1 MAERLNPA
9 LKAVS
14 DAVLAVASQ
23 RSVEE
28 VLQQLVE
35 CARELAG
42 ARYAALG
49 IPDGEGGFSQFL
61 TTGMSDEL
69 IASMGPLP
77 RTHGMLGAMLEETRP
92 FRTED
97 LHGDPRFRG
106 WWPKG
111 HPDMRSF
118 LGVPIVSPDG
128 VIGSFYLTH
137 KEGAGS
143 FSHEDQEMIQLLAS
157 HAAIAI
163 TNARLYERS
172 RELSILE
179 ERNRL
184 ALELHDA
191 VSQKLFSLV
200 LTAEAAETLL
210 ERDGAAARAQ
220 VERLKE
226 LSREALDELR
236 SLILELRPPD
246 LERDGLCAAI
256 RKHVEVLRQ
265 THAVEIE
272 LSVDDA
278 VSAGGDGRDQEVFR
292 IAQEALQNALRHAH
306 AKHVGVRLGRHD
318 GRLALAVSD
327 DGVGFEPGDPELRAT
342 RLGLTSM
349 EERAGRLGGRLE
361 IHSGPGKGT
370 SIKLE
375 VAAVA

>member
-49 IPDGEGGFSQFL
+49 IPDNEGGFSQFL
-61 TTGMSDEL
+61 TTGMTDEL

-97 LHGDPRFRG
+97 LHQDPRFRG

-137 KEGAGS
+137 KEGADT
-143 FSHEDQEMIQLLAS
+143 FDEEDQELIELLAS

-184 ALELHDA
+184 ALELHDV
-191 VSQKLFSLV
+191 VSQKLFGLV
-200 LTAEAAETLL
+200 LTAESAATLFD
-210 ERDGAAARAQ
+210 RDTAAARAQ
-220 VERLKE
+220 VERLQG
-226 LSREALDELR
+226 LAQEALDELR
-236 SLILELRPPD
+236 SLVLELRAPD
-246 LERDGLCAAI
+246 LERDGLCGAL
-256 RKHVEVLRQ
+256 RKHAELQQRLYGIPISLEFDGDVSIGDGDREVL
-265 THAVEIE
+265 
-272 LSVDDA
+272 
-278 VSAGGDGRDQEVFR
+278 R
-292 IAQEALQNALRHAH
+292 IAQEALHNAVRHAGASH
-306 AKHVGVRLGRHD
+306 ITIRI
-318 GRLALAVSD
+318 D
-327 DGVGFEPGDPELRAT
+327 DGLV
-342 RLGLTSM
+342 
-349 EERAGRLGGRLE
+349 
-361 IHSGPGKGT
+361 
-370 SIKLE
+370 LE
-375 VAAVA
+375 VTDDGSGFDPSD

>member
-1 MAERLNPA
+1 MAQPSNPA

-49 IPDGEGGFSQFL
+49 IPDGAGGFSQFL
-61 TTGMSDEL
+61 TTGMSHEL

-77 RTHGMLGAMLEETRP
+77 RTHGMLGAMLEETTP
-92 FRTED
+92 FRTDD
-97 LHGDPRFRG
+97 LHQDPRFRG

-118 LGVPIVSPDG
+118 LGVPIVGPEG

-137 KEGAGS
+137 KEGATN
-143 FSHEDQEMIQLLAS
+143 FTDEDQELIELLAS

-200 LTAEAAETLL
+200 LTAESAETLL
-210 ERDGAAARAQ
+210 ERDGEGARAQ
-220 VERLKE
+220 MERLKT

-246 LERDGLCAAI
+246 LDRDGLCGAL

-265 THAVEIE
+265 LHGVQIE
-272 LSVDDA
+272 LKIDDA
-278 VSAGGDGRDQEVFR
+278 VSAGDGRDQEVFR

-306 AKHVGVRLGRHD
+306 AHNVEIHLARRN
-318 GRLALAVSD
+318 GRLALEVRD
-327 DGVGFEPGDPELRAT
+327 DGVGFQPDDPELRSR

-349 EERAGRLGGRLE
+349 EERAGRIGGRLE
-361 IHSGPGKGT
+361 IHSAPGRGT
-370 SIKLE
+370 DIKLE
-375 VAAVA
+375 VAGDGS

>member
-1 MAERLNPA
+1 MAQQLNPA

-23 RSVEE
+23 QSVEE

-42 ARYAALG
+42 AGYAALG
-49 IPDGEGGFSQFL
+49 IPGGAGGVRQLL

-77 RTHGMLGAMLEETRP
+77 RTHGMLGAMLEETAP

-97 LHGDPRFRG
+97 LHEDPRFRG

-118 LGVPIVSPDG
+118 LGVPIVAPEG

-137 KEGAGS
+137 KEGADT
-143 FSHEDQEMIQLLAS
+143 FSEEDEELIQLLAS
-157 HAAIAI
+157 HAAIAM
-163 TNARLYERS
+163 TNARLFERS

-200 LTAEAAETLL
+200 LTAESAETLL
-210 ERDGAAARAQ
+210 ERDGGKAAKEQ
-220 VERLKE
+220 IERLKT
-226 LSREALDELR
+226 LSREALEELR

-246 LERDGLCAAI
+246 LDRDGLSGAL

-265 THAVEIE
+265 LHGVDIE
-272 LSVDDA
+272 LQIDDA
-278 VSAGGDGRDQEVFR
+278 VSAGGDSRDQEVFR
-292 IAQEALQNALRHAH
+292 IAQEALHNALRHAG
-306 AKHVGVRLGRHD
+306 AKHVELRLGRHN
-318 GRLALAVSD
+318 GSLALEVCD
-327 DGVGFEPGDPELRAT
+327 DGVGFQPDDPEL
-342 RLGLTSM
+342 
-349 EERAGRLGGRLE
+349 
-361 IHSGPGKGT
+361 
-370 SIKLE
+370 
-375 VAAVA
+375 

>member
-1 MAERLNPA
+1 
-9 LKAVS
+9 
-14 DAVLAVASQ
+14 
-23 RSVEE
+23 
-28 VLQQLVE
+28 
-35 CARELAG
+35 
-42 ARYAALG
+42 
-49 IPDGEGGFSQFL
+49 
-61 TTGMSDEL
+61 
-69 IASMGPLP
+69 
-77 RTHGMLGAMLEETRP
+77 MLGAMLEESTP

-97 LHGDPRFRG
+97 LHKDPRFRG

-128 VIGSFYLTH
+128 VIGSFYVTH
-137 KEGAGS
+137 KEGADS
-143 FSHEDQEMIQLLAS
+143 FSEEDEEMIGLLAS

-200 LTAEAAETLL
+200 LTAESAETLL
-210 ERDGAAARAQ
+210 DRDGEAAKQQ
-220 VERLKE
+220 VEKLKT
-226 LSREALDELR
+226 LSRQALDELR

-246 LERDGLCAAI
+246 LDRDGLCGAL

-265 THAVEIE
+265 LHGVEIE
-272 LSVDDA
+272 LTIDDT
-278 VSAGGDGRDQEVFR
+278 VSAGGDNRDQEVFR
-292 IAQEALQNALRHAH
+292 IAQEALHNALRHAG
-306 AKHVGVRLGRHD
+306 AKHVEI
-318 GRLALAVSD
+318 RLARDNGHLALSVSD
-327 DGVGFEPGDPELRAT
+327 DGVGFQPDDPELRSR

-361 IHSGPGKGT
+361 IHSAPGKGT
-370 SIKLE
+370 DVKLE
-375 VAAVA
+375 VAADG